1 MMPSCCG
8 QDFQARRFNLLWVDN
23 GILYSLMG
31 TGDDTTAL
39 NLASQIE

>member
-1 MMPSCCG
+1 MRAPEH
-8 QDFQARRFNLLWVDN
+8 FVLIWVDN
-23 GILYSLMG
+23 GILFNLMG